1 MSSSNKGYLFWA
13 PRILTILFSIFVS
26 VFALDALSEA
36 EGFTQGLAALAVHL
50 IPTGLVLLLLAL
62 AWRWEWLGGMA
73 FAGLAITYVAVAWG
87 RFPWTTYALISG
99 PLALISALFFL
110 SWRQRLLVPAG
121 GQDSAGT

>member
-1 MSSSNKGYLFWA
+1 MSRTNRGFLFWA
-13 PRILTILFSIFVS
+13 PRILTILFSIFLS
-26 VFALDALSEA
+26 AFALDALTEA
-36 EGFTQGLAALAVHL
+36 NGITQRLMALAVHL

-87 RFPWTTYALISG
+87 RFPWTTYALIAG

-121 GQDSAGT
+121 GQDSART